1 MIWVDAGFSFCS
13 DIRVFVLA
21 IDSNKGDLSPDANF
35 FSRVFYGWYLVP
47 VFGTVMLLATTPLF
61 HAMGIWAVAMER
73 AFGWNRT
80 QLSLALSFTRVEG
93 GILGPLEGYLIDR
106 FGTRRMI
113 LVGMVIMGC
122 GWLFFSQVNGLIM
135 FYVAYLIIALGQGL
149 GSWLALNT
157 MLNNWFNRR
166 RSFAIGIAN
175 AMARLGSLI
184 LVPLLA
190 WLVDPDFSS
199 RPGWSETAFV
209 LGIIVLLVAFPI
221 TRLLRNRPE
230 DYGLLPDGD
239 TQEQVAIRKAE
250 ALRSGV
256 RLDPPHDFTVGE
268 ALRTHSFWLISLGH
282 GFTSMVLLALMLHLA
297 PMMTDLEYSLQ
308 TASFVV
314 SGYTAVS
321 MIFQLIGGYVG
332 DRVPKNVALMVFT
345 MSQAIGVFFLTFGP
359 PTLLTAYAF
368 AILFGIG
375 FGGRNPISSS
385 IRGEYFGRKNFG
397 KIMGIS
403 QVPMN
408 VLLLIGPIFAG
419 LMRDTT
425 GSYTVAFG
433 VLGFLAAVGGICFL
447 FATKPKIPAKRFHD
461 V

>member
-1 MIWVDAGFSFCS
+1 M
-13 DIRVFVLA
+13 A
-21 IDSNKGDLSPDANF
+21 IDNKNNVHADNKGF
-35 FSRVFYGWYLVP
+35 FSGLFYGWYLVP

-61 HAMGIWAVAMER
+61 HAMGIWAVAMEK

-93 GILGPLEGYLIDR
+93 GILGPIEGYLIDR

-113 LVGMVIMGC
+113 LIGMIIMGI
-122 GWLFFSQVNGLIM
+122 GWVFFSQIHGLIM
-135 FYVAYLIIALGQGL
+135 FYIAYLIIALGQGL

-166 RSFAIGIAN
+166 RSFAIGVAN
-175 AMARLGSLI
+175 AIARFGSLL

-199 RPGWSETAFV
+199 RPGWSQTAFY
-209 LGIIVLLVAFPI
+209 LGIIVLVVAFPI
-221 TRLLRNRPE
+221 TRLLRNKPE

-239 TQEQVAIRKAE
+239 TKEEVAIRKAE
-250 ALRSGV
+250 ARSKGI
-256 RLDPPHDFTVGE
+256 RGQQIHDFTVTE
-268 ALRTHSFWLISLGH
+268 ALRTRSFWLISLGH

-297 PMMTDLEYSLQ
+297 PMMTDLNYSLQ

-321 MIFQLIGGYVG
+321 MVFQLVGGYVG

-345 MSQAIGVFFLTFGP
+345 MSQAVGVFILTFGP
-359 PTLLTAYAF
+359 PTLLTAYGF
-368 AILFGIG
+368 AVLFGIG

-408 VLLLIGPIFAG
+408 VLLLVGPIFAG
-419 LMRDTT
+419 FMRDST
-425 GSYTVAFG
+425 GSYTLAFA
-433 VLGFLAAVGGICFL
+433 VLGFMAAIGGGCFL
-447 FATKPKIPAKRFHD
+447 FATKPRVPMGSN
-461 V
+461 